1 MSAAMNIIMIMLII
15 AIIMVLGGPRDS
27 VFCA

>member
-1 MSAAMNIIMIMLII
+1 MFAAMNILMIMLII
-15 AIIMVLGGPRDS
+15 AIIMVLDGPKDS